1 MKKAFTLM
9 EINLAILIMAAGIL
23 SMISLY
29 SLGFRQSSQS
39 REDVAGTAFAD
50 AVISPIVMACSD
62 TSLKWSQFR
71 GEWHY
76 PSKEGWG
83 AYLDRTTGRVN
94 VNPGAHCA
102 YCYHEFD
109 PAIIDALEEVEITEE
124 DAVTVNPGIVFDE
137 ETQKPICPMCGKAN
151 PYFGDHC
158 FFCYHEFKH
167 TASDNTDATAPTKK
181 SYFSESAS
189 TGNSVPQSTNQLGC
203 LAYIIAFLFPLIG
216 LIWGA
221 VRKDRGVVIFSVV
234 LMLINLVITCI
245 VLIIMWAVGALAV
258 SETLGALASVI

>member
-9 EINLAILIMAAGIL
+9 EINLAILIMATGIL

-94 VNPGAHCA
+94 VNPENLCKQAFNGVLSKMNSCGARNVQVS
-102 YCYHEFD
+102 YPETSRNGLNG
-109 PAIIDALEEVEITEE
+109 ALVISHEE
-124 DAVTVNPGIVFDE
+124 DSAIV
-137 ETQKPICPMCGKAN
+137 K
-151 PYFGDHC
+151 
-158 FFCYHEFKH
+158 
-167 TASDNTDATAPTKK
+167 
-181 SYFSESAS
+181 
-189 TGNSVPQSTNQLGC
+189 
-203 LAYIIAFLFPLIG
+203 IAFR
-216 LIWGA
+216 A
-221 VRKDRGVVIFSVV
+221 TDE
-234 LMLINLVITCI
+234 
-245 VLIIMWAVGALAV
+245 AGAL
-258 SETLGALASVI
+258 LAQPMYYTEVRFQGNTNE